1 MQSLT
6 TFTRRSVLSAC
17 AACAL
22 LLTVVATGHGADG
35 NTIMHLTFDQAVGLP
50 GAVLPAGQY
59 TFEAIRPDIVR
70 VSSRDGLRV
79 FYTGFT
85 HRVNR
90 PRTLSRDALVSLGE
104 APVGQPR
111 PITVWYPEWRSTGHQ
126 FIYR

>member
-35 NTIMHLTFDQAVGLP
+35 NIITHLTFDQPVGVP

-59 TFEAIRPDIVR
+59 TFQAIRPDIVR
-70 VSSRDGLRV
+70 VSSRDGRRV

-85 HRVNR
+85 DRVRR
-90 PRTLSRDALVSLGE
+90 PAALGRDVMVSLGE
-104 APVGQPR
+104 SPSGQAR
-111 PITVWYPEWRSTGHQ
+111 PITVWYPEQTSLGHR

>member
-50 GAVLPAGQY
+50 GAVLPAGRY